1 MESTVERRSRRNRD
15 IKALFQHLV
24 VEEGFSFMDAYEIVG
39 YEFYESADNIRKI
52 LRTINKSGQIAHNNS
67 PKKQ

>member
-1 MESTVERRSRRNRD
+1 
-15 IKALFQHLV
+15 
-24 VEEGFSFMDAYEIVG
+24 MDAYEIVG